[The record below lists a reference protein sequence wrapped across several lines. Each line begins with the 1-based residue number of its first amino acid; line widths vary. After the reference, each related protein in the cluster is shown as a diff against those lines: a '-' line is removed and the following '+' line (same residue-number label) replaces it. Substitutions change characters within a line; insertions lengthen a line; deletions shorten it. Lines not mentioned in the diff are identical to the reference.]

1 MKVTPPGGGGGLTLS
16 DEDDMATDS
25 AARPPS
31 QQSVKA
37 YVDGLSLSLI
47 DEDAMGTNS
56 AARPPSQQSVK
67 AYIDNEIS
75 ARPGKGFIGTSAIAS
90 GKWTLPGWTGYGS
103 GTRSMGTNTIYYIPI
118 AIDTADNYDRIVC
131 EITGGAGA
139 SKLVRLGR
147 YNSSKTNGFY
157 APTTRIADDG
167 TIDANSAAIHQVT
180 IDWTPSPG
188 VFFLALETDD
198 AAATLRTQDNDY
210 VVGSA
215 FGTFNTTSSV
225 IFNND
230 SLVLTEAAAS
240 AGAPGL
246 PSTATP
252 AALTHNGFIMCM
264 LRIA

>member
-1 MKVTPPGGGGGLTLS
+1 MKVTPPGGGGLTLI
-16 DEDDMATDS
+16 DEDNMATDS
-25 AARPPS
+25 ASRPPS

-47 DEDAMGTNS
+47 DEDAMGTDS
-56 AARPPSQQSVK
+56 ATRPPSQQSVK

-75 ARPGKGFIGTSAIAS
+75 ARPGKGFTGTSAIAS

-157 APTTRIADDG
+157 APSTRISDDG

-198 AAATLRTQDNDY
+198 AAPTLRVADQDY
-210 VVGSA
+210 VSGSA
-215 FGTFNTTSSV
+215 FGSFNTASSV

-230 SLVLTEAAAS
+230 STVLTEAAAS

-252 AALTHNGFIMCM
+252 AALTHNGFLNCM